1 MNAPLDEQPAM
12 STLIPMNVHT
22 RIKYF
27 VVMKR
32 PSSEEMVMRYEKD
45 DAR

>member
-1 MNAPLDEQPAM
+1 MNAPPAEQPEISM
-12 STLIPMNVHT
+12 LILMNVHT

-27 VVMKR
+27 AFINR
-32 PSSEEMVMRYEKD
+32 LSYEEMVMRYDKD

>member
-1 MNAPLDEQPAM
+1 MNAPPDVQPEM
-12 STLIPMNVHT
+12 SKLIPMNVHT

-27 VVMKR
+27 VVMNR
-32 PSSEEMVMRYEKD
+32 LSYEEMVMRYEKD